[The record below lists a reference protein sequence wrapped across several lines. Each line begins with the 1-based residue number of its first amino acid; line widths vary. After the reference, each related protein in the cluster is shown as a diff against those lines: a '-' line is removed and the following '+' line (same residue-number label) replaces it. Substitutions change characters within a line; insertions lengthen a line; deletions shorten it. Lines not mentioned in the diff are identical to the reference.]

1 MTDPEPM
8 AGEAATQPAP
18 PLDGPADATAASA
31 DFGSAGTLQRSA
43 LHATLGLAA
52 YTVVALGLI
61 GWSLRRGRLSDAA
74 LLLVAMAVT
83 LPPILSYRKQ
93 VRKRL
98 RTLAGGAA
106 AGEPGTP
113 AEPAGDTADGASI
126 ADATEGQAPSPPLE
140 A

>member
-8 AGEAATQPAP
+8 AGEAAIQPAP
-18 PLDGPADATAASA
+18 PLDGPADGTAASA
-31 DFGSAGTLQRSA
+31 DVGTVGTLQGSA
-43 LHATLGLAA
+43 QRATLGLAA
-52 YTVVALGLI
+52 YSVIALGLI
-61 GWSLRRGRLSDAA
+61 GWSLRRGRLSDAL

-93 VRKRL
+93 LRKRL
-98 RTLAGGAA
+98 RTLAGGAV

-113 AEPAGDTADGASI
+113 AELAGETTDGSSI
-126 ADATEGQAPSPPLE
+126 ADAAAGQAPSPPLE